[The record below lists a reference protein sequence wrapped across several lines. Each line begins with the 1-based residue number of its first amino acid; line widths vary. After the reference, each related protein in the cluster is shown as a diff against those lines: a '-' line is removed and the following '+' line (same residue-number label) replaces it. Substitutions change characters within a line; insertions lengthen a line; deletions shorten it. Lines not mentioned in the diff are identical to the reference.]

1 MPIMSPNVPHM
12 RIHTANFQN
21 FTPEESLLQQGKIP
35 TKETDK
41 GQRVRLPTDFIKLD
55 PSAVFKIY
63 GGYAFHKVPFNL
75 HSMFPANDYRSSG
88 RNTYTTL
95 GQGP

>member
-1 MPIMSPNVPHM
+1 M

-41 GQRVRLPTDFIKLD
+41 GQRVRLPTDFIKLVRKTSKYSNGEGGVED
-55 PSAVFKIY
+55 LLPEKKI
-63 GGYAFHKVPFNL
+63 K
-75 HSMFPANDYRSSG
+75 
-88 RNTYTTL
+88 TTK
-95 GQGP
+95 